1 MSKLLYHRPAEAV
14 ALSPFDVAV
23 MEVARDGPLRIA
35 SPYISVTYLARA
47 LSLCED
53 WRLISDVR
61 EWLTALPPFARPRTW
76 QFIREHVDRI
86 HHYEDLH
93 AKVVIGRRTAMFGSA
108 NLTRRG
114 ILARAELGMHLDDAA
129 QVAELSRWF
138 DELWAETSP
147 VAIDEA
153 NAFIQWLDTHAAQP
167 STRRADFVFSSRGR
181 RIRASLVSLDG
192 PRVSLKE
199 IGRLELAVVAQE
211 LVNAEQS
218 NATSLDEAFERSLDS
233 LAATGTFGLREAAAA
248 VRQRVPSVVLRDVY
262 AILLRHCANHPRTV
276 FTEGTIN
283 RLILEN
289 GQFEQSSK
297 PRLGPALERFDRFLA
312 LLVDELDFAEPR
324 HLPTEQ
330 DLDVRTGFAGNDQMH
345 LTSGLLESGVL
356 EMSDSPGELPRY
368 RLQRDFEWRG
378 RFANFSTAHAKW
390 RSKQLTTPVVAP
402 TPRIEES
409 EEDVYALAATSDTHT
424 VIERT
429 RAVVQRRGAIDSWM
443 AGLVRLMANGER
455 FEGPS
460 ADAVIELTAT
470 SLGVDVGLAHAVMTS
485 FPDDERV
492 FALTQRANDHVW
504 TLDINPG
511 LTWKSLQRYP
521 QTRTAC
527 EVLLRQW
534 LRASEESALLCLV
547 TAARHRS
554 IGRIRI
560 LAPELGAQA

>member
-61 EWLTALPPFARPRTW
+61 EWLTALPRSARPRTW

-147 VAIDEA
+147 VATDEA

-167 STRRADFVFSSRGR
+167 STRRTDFVFSSRGR

-199 IGRLELAVVAQE
+199 TGRLELAVVAQE
-211 LVNAEQS
+211 LVTAEQS
-218 NATSLDEAFERSLDS
+218 TAQSLDEAFEHSLDS
-233 LAATGTFGLREAAAA
+233 LAATGAFGLREAAAA
-248 VRQRVPSVVLRDVY
+248 VRQRVPSVALRDIY

-283 RLILEN
+283 RLILAN

-297 PRLGPALERFDRFLA
+297 QRLGPALEPFDRFLA

-324 HLPTEQ
+324 HLPTERA
-330 DLDVRTGFAGNDQMH
+330 LEVRTGFAGSDQVH

-356 EMSDSPGELPRY
+356 ELSDSPGELPRY
-368 RLQRDFEWRG
+368 RLQADFEWSG
-378 RFANFSTAHAKW
+378 RFAHFPVAQAMWRAKQLSTPVAHAI
-390 RSKQLTTPVVAP
+390 SPVD
-402 TPRIEES
+402 
-409 EEDVYALAATSDTHT
+409 EDEGDVDEALAEQTAIQTAM
-424 VIERT
+424 ERT
-429 RAVVQRRGAIDSWM
+429 RAAVERRTAIDSWM
-443 AGLVRLMANGER
+443 AGLVRLMAKGER
-455 FEGPS
+455 FEGPN
-460 ADAVIELTAT
+460 ADAVIELAAA
-470 SLGVDVGLAHAVMTS
+470 SAGVDVALARAALTS
-485 FPDDERV
+485 FPEDGRV
-492 FALTQRANDHVW
+492 FVVTRNANDQVW

-511 LTWKSLQRYP
+511 LTWKSLQPYP

-527 EVLLRQW
+527 EALLRQ
-534 LRASEESALLCLV
+534 
-547 TAARHRS
+547 
-554 IGRIRI
+554 
-560 LAPELGAQA
+560 Q